1 MPINGMGASAFRGS
15 VIQAGVFSA
24 SVTTPTVA
32 SAAVGFVAV
41 AVTCPGVALGDL
53 ILVAPVG
60 AQTAGVAFTGQV
72 TAANTVVI
80 TVSAGAAYTGV
91 AAQAMTIVALRPKT
105 A

>member
-1 MPINGMGASAFRGS
+1 MPIGGMGASQFRGA
-15 VIQAGVFSA
+15 VLQAGVYSA

-32 SAAVGFVAV
+32 ANAVGFVAA
-41 AVTCPGVALGDL
+41 AVTCPGVALGDV
-53 ILVAPVG
+53 IMVAPTG
-60 AQTAGVAFTGQV
+60 AQTAGVSFSGQV

-91 AAQAMTIVALRPKT
+91 AAQGMTIVALRPKT